1 MHLSYANL
9 TPEQR
14 PQWIDKGYTLPQ
26 YDITRMRTSTQAAP
40 GWLHVGAGN
49 IFRAFPAALQQRLLN
64 QGCIDTGIIVAESY
78 DPDII
83 DRAYR
88 PYDNLSLLVTLCGN
102 GDMRKEVIA
111 SVADS
116 LAMDAAHWPALCHHF
131 EQPSLQM
138 VSFTITEKGY
148 SLRDGHGSLL
158 PDVVHDLANPSAP
171 RSVMG
176 RVAALLHHR
185 YAHGAS
191 PIAMVSMDNCS
202 HNGDKLRDAI
212 FEIARHWINEG
223 MAPLAW
229 MDYLQ
234 GSVSFPLSMID
245 KITPRPDPR
254 VVDMLRRE
262 GFADTDIIETA
273 KHTYTAP
280 FVNAEEAQYLV
291 IEDHFPNGR
300 PPLEHAG
307 VYFAAREVVD
317 QVERMKVCTCLN
329 PLHTA
334 LAVVGCLLGFQTIY
348 EEMRDE
354 DLRSL
359 VERIGIVEGMPVVTD
374 PGILS
379 PQAFLREV
387 LDQRLPNPFLP
398 DTPQRIACDTSQKI
412 PIRFGETLKAY
423 ADSPVLDVQSL
434 RCIPFV
440 LAAWLRYLLAVDDAG
455 QPMVCSPDP
464 LLHIC
469 QEQLKD
475 LCLGISD
482 RAYIERVLQPL
493 LADARLWGVDL
504 HDIGLAGRVTD
515 VFATMLSGAGAVRR
529 TLHGIVQP

>member
-1 MHLSYANL
+1 MRLSYASL

-14 PQWIDKGYTLPQ
+14 SHWTDTGYALPQ
-26 YDITRMRTSTQAAP
+26 YDIARMRTCSQAAP
-40 GWLHVGAGN
+40 TWLHVGAGN

-64 QGCIDTGIIVAESY
+64 QGLTDTGIFVAESY
-78 DPDII
+78 DPEII
-83 DRAYR
+83 ARAYQ

-116 LAMDAAHWPALCHHF
+116 LAIDAVHWPALCRLF

-148 SLRDGHGSLL
+148 SLQDGHGALL
-158 PDVVHDLANPSAP
+158 PDVARDLADPSIP
-171 RSVMG
+171 SSVMG
-176 RVAALLHHR
+176 RIAALLRHR
-185 YAHGAS
+185 YTHGAS

-202 HNGDKLRDAI
+202 HNGDKLRDAVL
-212 FEIARHWINEG
+212 EIAQHWVDTG
-223 MAPLAW
+223 LAPATW

-234 GSVSFPLSMID
+234 GSVSFPWSMID

-254 VVDMLRRE
+254 VVAMLQRD
-262 GFADTDIIETA
+262 GFGDTDIIETA

-307 VYFAAREVVD
+307 VYFASRQVVD

-334 LAVVGCLLGFQTIY
+334 LAVLGCLLGFQTIY
-348 EEMRDE
+348 EEMGDG

-359 VERIGIVEGMPVVTD
+359 VERIGAVEGMPVVTD

-379 PQAFLREV
+379 PLAFLREV
-387 LDQRLPNPFLP
+387 LDERLPNPFLP

-423 ADSPVLDVQSL
+423 AASPALDVQAL

-440 LAAWLRYLLAVDDAG
+440 LAAWLRYLLAVDDEG

-475 LCLGISD
+475 LHLGMTD
-482 RAYIERVLQPL
+482 KAHIERVLEPL
-493 LADARLWGVDL
+493 LADTRFWGVNL
-504 HDIGLAGRVTD
+504 HKIGLANRVTD
-515 VFATMLSGAGAVRR
+515 AFTTMLAGPGAVRR
-529 TLHGIVQP
+529 ALHGVLQP